1 MITLIKTSG
10 KLSYTIESGV
20 LTLSLGGEI
29 DHHSALPLRQSADE
43 LIYRYR
49 PLTLVLDLSGIEFMD
64 SSGLGL
70 IMGRYSLMERIG
82 GETCVLDP
90 SPATERIMS
99 LAGMERVISII
110 HSGAKEDAIKSRQAT
125 REINRRAACHKRAA
139 DGAFMSK
146 NESRPTNNLKKGETK

>member
-64 SSGLGL
+64 SSGLGF
-70 IMGRYSLMERIG
+70 IMGRYALQKKLGGSLVMRNPNPRVSKIIALAGLERIIKMER
-82 GETCVLDP
+82 
-90 SPATERIMS
+90 
-99 LAGMERVISII
+99 
-110 HSGAKEDAIKSRQAT
+110 
-125 REINRRAACHKRAA
+125 
-139 DGAFMSK
+139 
-146 NESRPTNNLKKGETK
+146 TNS